1 MTTRITRMDDQ
12 IGDRTTLKVEG
23 SLFAADAE
31 VLERTYESLPA
42 GDRRRIAIDLTNI
55 SFLDTES
62 ASVLCRLRRLGVE
75 LVGLHLFVQR
85 IIELADSSAD

>member
-1 MTTRITRMDDQ
+1 MTTRITQVNDQ
-12 IGDRTTLKVEG
+12 DGDRTTLKVEG
-23 SLFAADAE
+23 SLFAEDAK
-31 VLERTYESLPA
+31 VLERVYRNLPA
-42 GDRRRIAIDLTNI
+42 EQRRRIAIDLANI
-55 SFLDTES
+55 SFLDNES